1 MCLCLKGERRTGFK
15 QKNSVYCSRS
25 EDMCDFWLDNKN
37 EWATLCVCVWV
48 SVCVCVC
55 VSTSAQQPPTKSLI
69 QWHRLTQL
77 SIKKLCAAVCWKSET
92 WAGWG
97 EFLALLVGSTA
108 DSTPWS
114 LLIWAVAQS
123 VLCGI
128 QAFAENAQVWK
139 AKLEPAVPKSANNT
153 TQSPGATWAFS
164 HRSWRNLLIP
174 ISVTVSHMIV

>member
-1 MCLCLKGERRTGFK
+1 
-15 QKNSVYCSRS
+15 
-25 EDMCDFWLDNKN
+25 MCDFWLDSKN
-37 EWATLCVCVWV
+37 E
-48 SVCVCVC
+48 CVC

-97 EFLALLVGSTA
+97 EFLALLVGSTV

-123 VLCGI
+123 LLCGI

-139 AKLEPAVPKSANNT
+139 AKLQPAVPKSGHNK
-153 TQSPGATWAFS
+153 TQSPEQVGCFHIALGEFYWYLSQSPSAIWLCNYYCLCYLECAMETKIETMLWNNEENE
-164 HRSWRNLLIP
+164 WKMKC
-174 ISVTVSHMIV
+174 VT